1 VSDDVEKPAR
11 SEADAEMA
19 IRNNPPL
26 IMSLSE
32 CAVFLGISYRKIRED
47 IQARR
52 IPHVRLGGK
61 ILIRRDALMA
71 ALEKLEIQSV

>member
-1 VSDDVEKPAR
+1 MNDDVEKPPR
-11 SEADAEMA
+11 SIPDATKA
-19 IRNNPPL
+19 IRSNPPL
-26 IMSLSE
+26 IMSLME
-32 CAVFLGISYRKIRED
+32 CAAFLGISYRKIRED

-52 IPHVRLGGK
+52 IPHIRLGGK